1 MIATK
6 PNRSGVTSVFEQRC
20 SPARAARSPVVIGR
34 PGRLLDSIAAEF
46 RRHGVV
52 SSYGG
57 APHVSRRMS
66 RLPHLDGQRDG
77 PDPSALGDASRPDEP
92 SDASR
97 PSAANTATGPSTA
110 TGPRAAIESRATTG
124 LGTATGP
131 SAATESGAKT
141 EPRATTATSAPN
153 PRRPTELTATSP
165 ATIVIVDR
173 SMIEF
178 LFRDRTRS
186 PGVVRMFDRI
196 RRERSVERRLCEM
209 ATTSA
214 LAIAA
219 RRLLIV
225 CEIGQTSA
233 DERTRALRWVRGS
246 AHRIGY
252 ECSVNGLHGLA
263 TWYTVVV
270 SGTDRAHAA
279 RSVVEWYRSG
289 HLP

>member
-6 PNRSGVTSVFEQRC
+6 MNRSGATSALGQRC

-34 PGRLLDSIAAEF
+34 PGRLLDAVTAEF
-46 RRHGVV
+46 RRQGVV
-52 SSYGG
+52 ASYGG
-57 APHVSRRMS
+57 APHISRQMS
-66 RLPHLDGQRDG
+66 RMPHVDGQRDG
-77 PDPSALGDASRPDEP
+77 ASPSASGDASGPSEA
-92 SDASR
+92 SDAS
-97 PSAANTATGPSTA
+97 TPSTA
-110 TGPRAAIESRATTG
+110 S
-124 LGTATGP
+124 TATGP
-131 SAATESGAKT
+131 SAATGF
-141 EPRATTATSAPN
+141 RATTATGAPN
-153 PRRPTELTATSP
+153 TRTTDLATTTP
-165 ATIVIVDR
+165 ATIVIADR

-178 LFRDRTRS
+178 LFRDRTS
-186 PGVVRMFDRI
+186 SAGVIRMFDRI
-196 RRERSVERRLCEM
+196 RRERSVERQLCGM

-233 DERTRALRWVRGS
+233 DERTRALRWVRGL

>member
-1 MIATK
+1 
-6 PNRSGVTSVFEQRC
+6 
-20 SPARAARSPVVIGR
+20 
-34 PGRLLDSIAAEF
+34 
-46 RRHGVV
+46 
-52 SSYGG
+52 
-57 APHVSRRMS
+57 
-66 RLPHLDGQRDG
+66 
-77 PDPSALGDASRPDEP
+77 
-92 SDASR
+92 
-97 PSAANTATGPSTA
+97 
-110 TGPRAAIESRATTG
+110 
-124 LGTATGP
+124 
-131 SAATESGAKT
+131 
-141 EPRATTATSAPN
+141 
-153 PRRPTELTATSP
+153 
-165 ATIVIVDR
+165 
-173 SMIEF
+173 
-178 LFRDRTRS
+178 
-186 PGVVRMFDRI
+186 
-196 RRERSVERRLCEM
+196 M

>member
-6 PNRSGVTSVFEQRC
+6 LNRSGVTSALGQRC

-34 PGRLLDSIAAEF
+34 RGRLLDSVAAEF
-46 RRHGVV
+46 RRQGVV

-57 APHVSRRMS
+57 APHISRRMS
-66 RLPHLDGQRDG
+66 RMPHVDGQRDG
-77 PDPSALGDASRPDEP
+77 ADPSTPGKVSRPSAP

-97 PSAANTATGPSTA
+97 PSKPSDASTPCA
-110 TGPRAAIESRATTG
+110 PTT
-124 LGTATGP
+124 
-131 SAATESGAKT
+131 
-141 EPRATTATSAPN
+141 
-153 PRRPTELTATSP
+153 P

-173 SMIEF
+173 TMIEF
-178 LFRDRTRS
+178 LFCDRTSGR
-186 PGVVRMFDRI
+186 GVVRTFDRI
-196 RRERSVERRLCEM
+196 RRERSVERQLCGM

-225 CEIGQTSA
+225 CDIGQTSA
-233 DERTRALRWVRGS
+233 DERTRALRWVRGL

-263 TWYTVVV
+263 TWYTAVVA
-270 SGTDRAHAA
+270 GTDRAQAA
-279 RSVVEWYRSG
+279 RSVVEWYRRG

>member
-6 PNRSGVTSVFEQRC
+6 LNRSGVTSVFEQRC

-57 APHVSRRMS
+57 APHVSRRLS
-66 RLPHLDGQRDG
+66 RLPHLDRQRDG

-110 TGPRAAIESRATTG
+110 TGPRAAIESRATT
-124 LGTATGP
+124 
-131 SAATESGAKT
+131 
-141 EPRATTATSAPN
+141 ATSAPN
-153 PRRPTELTATSP
+153 PRRPTELTAASP

-196 RRERSVERRLCEM
+196 RRERSVERRLCAM

>member
-1 MIATK
+1 
-6 PNRSGVTSVFEQRC
+6 
-20 SPARAARSPVVIGR
+20 
-34 PGRLLDSIAAEF
+34 
-46 RRHGVV
+46 
-52 SSYGG
+52 
-57 APHVSRRMS
+57 MS
-66 RLPHLDGQRDG
+66 RIPYVDGQRNG
-77 PDPSALGDASRPDEP
+77 AGPSASGDASGPSEPRDASRPSEP
-92 SDASR
+92 SDAS
-97 PSAANTATGPSTA
+97 TPST
-110 TGPRAAIESRATTG
+110 TT
-124 LGTATGP
+124 T
-131 SAATESGAKT
+131 
-141 EPRATTATSAPN
+141 
-153 PRRPTELTATSP
+153 P
-165 ATIVIVDR
+165 ATIVIADR
-173 SMIEF
+173 SMIKF
-178 LFRDRTRS
+178 LFRDRTS
-186 PGVVRMFDRI
+186 SAGVIRMFDRI
-196 RRERSVERRLCEM
+196 RRERSVERQLCGM

-233 DERTRALRWVRGS
+233 DERTRALRWVRGL